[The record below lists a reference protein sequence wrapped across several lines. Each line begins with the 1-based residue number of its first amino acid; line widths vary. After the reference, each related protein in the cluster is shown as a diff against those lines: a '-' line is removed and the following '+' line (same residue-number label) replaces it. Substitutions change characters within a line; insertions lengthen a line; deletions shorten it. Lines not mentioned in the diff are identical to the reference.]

1 MKKNQDRGAPGP
13 TAWVTSLTKVTH
25 SSVRAY
31 AHTCTSAQAP
41 CCTETE
47 LYHTPPLSKKVR
59 WQWLTLAALRRI
71 SLSCSSF
78 LCFSI
83 LSSCS
88 KKRSCERTS
97 AVCSQYSSSW
107 EADRGKVKR
116 WTKLQ
121 VVFSCYFIDV
131 ISLKYLTATIR
142 LDIKAEILNKIKI
155 CIIKAE
161 ENYTKTVAENL
172 LIINGNK

>member
-1 MKKNQDRGAPGP
+1 MRKPYVRAGWVGVSVLASCWMSVLSYRSSFSVMKKSQDRGAPGP
-13 TAWVTSLTKVTH
+13 TAWVTSLTEVTR

-47 LYHTPPLSKKVR
+47 LYHTPPLSKRVR
-59 WQWLTLAALRRI
+59 WEWLTLAALRRI

-97 AVCSQYSSSW
+97 AVCS
-107 EADRGKVKR
+107 
-116 WTKLQ
+116 
-121 VVFSCYFIDV
+121 
-131 ISLKYLTATIR
+131 
-142 LDIKAEILNKIKI
+142 
-155 CIIKAE
+155 
-161 ENYTKTVAENL
+161 
-172 LIINGNK
+172 